1 LLKKAARFPATIA
14 APTPNKRRIIVKSNA
29 NGSFITYIMIMNMFN
44 ASEVIEIFFKY
55 DISNSKDESKY
66 EISEL
71 DGITNTSYLV
81 NVENDKYVLRIPGN
95 NPDVINRSAEKQ
107 NTKKAQECG
116 LTLPYLIFDEDTGVK
131 ISKFYDIYTYKSSDF
146 KNENMRKEAF
156 KKLFDLHNSGL
167 VFEKNFSPFNVFN
180 EIADISNSLEKEA
193 REVGFEIVNKIKEI
207 GINNSPCHQDLY
219 SGNFVIYKNQTYLID
234 WEYSSMGD
242 KFFDYADLFW
252 QNEFDLDKS
261 IRQDALKEIGIHKN
275 DEIEKFEYFEI
286 LSMITWGLW
295 ALKRSPDDNDGKSS
309 LLKAIKLSVDKKL

>member
-1 LLKKAARFPATIA
+1 
-14 APTPNKRRIIVKSNA
+14 
-29 NGSFITYIMIMNMFN
+29 MNMFN

-95 NPDVINRSAEKQ
+95 NPDVINRSSEKQ